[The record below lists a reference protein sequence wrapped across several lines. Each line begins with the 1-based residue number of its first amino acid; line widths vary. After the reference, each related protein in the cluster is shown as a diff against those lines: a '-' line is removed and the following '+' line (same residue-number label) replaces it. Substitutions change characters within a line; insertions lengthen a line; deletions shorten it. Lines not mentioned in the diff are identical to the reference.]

1 MTDTH
6 TNGNSHANSTNG
18 TSAADDVGKAA
29 MDFSMFPKPP
39 KFDDKK
45 EEREYLKGRLAA
57 AFRIFAKFGFDEG
70 VAGHITCRDPIEPDT
85 FWVNPFGVSF
95 GLMKRSDLVRIN
107 HEGKVIDGGPCRL
120 INRAAVMIHAAVHHA
135 RPDVLCA
142 AHSHSIYGRT
152 FASLGMPLS
161 ISTQDAC
168 AFYEDLALY
177 NQFGGVVL
185 DEEEGG
191 HIAKA
196 IGSKKAVI
204 LQNHGLLTTGETI
217 ESTVFWFVSLEK
229 LCHSQLLAMA
239 ACAYP
244 GASIKEIG
252 EEEAK
257 YTHKTVGS
265 SYAGWFSAK
274 PLFDNIA
281 KETGEDYLE

>member
-1 MTDTH
+1 
-6 TNGNSHANSTNG
+6 
-18 TSAADDVGKAA
+18 
-29 MDFSMFPKPP
+29 
-39 KFDDKK
+39 
-45 EEREYLKGRLAA
+45 
-57 AFRIFAKFGFDEG
+57 
-70 VAGHITCRDPIEPDT
+70 
-85 FWVNPFGVSF
+85 
-95 GLMKRSDLVRIN
+95 
-107 HEGKVIDGGPCRL
+107 
-120 INRAAVMIHAAVHHA
+120 
-135 RPDVLCA
+135 
-142 AHSHSIYGRT
+142 
-152 FASLGMPLS
+152 MPLS